1 MFFLRRNLKNGVG
14 DVLFC
19 PLVIII
25 NLEVDF
31 FDAARGAVAVAE
43 IAGLVIGAERPE
55 WSRVHGRLHRLL
67 AVGRV
72 RVLLLA
78 PHGSGAV
85 SVATAEAAVRI
96 SGERV
101 IADVVAVVAV
111 RRVESVGRT
120 GRWASFEEGADIV
133 RRRVTVVID
142 HFAKRS
148 LGRRGAVSSSAS
160 AIDSVRL
167 LLLLMLDNVARRQC
181 HCLVHCRHQN
191 GLGVSGLFL
200 RKQFR
205 VLLQSENGH

>member
-1 MFFLRRNLKNGVG
+1 MESGTYSFVR
-14 DVLFC
+14 
-19 PLVIII
+19 LVFRI

-43 IAGLVIGAERPE
+43 IAGLVVGTERSE
-55 WSRVHGRLHRLL
+55 RSRVHGRLHRLL

-78 PHGSGAV
+78 PHGAGAV

-111 RRVESVGRT
+111 RRVESVGRA
-120 GRWASFEEGADIV
+120 GRRAGFEEGADIV
-133 RRRVTVVID
+133 GRRVTVVID

-148 LGRRGAVSSSAS
+148 LGRRGAVPSSSAS